1 MKDIQLYYWLGMQN
15 FGDAL
20 NIDLCKKL
28 FNINPVM
35 STPEECEATFIGSTL
50 DDFLFRGLKRFSK
63 KYQGNIN
70 KPPIK
75 IWGSGFIA
83 PKNKFCRRLFNLDEQ
98 YFRTIDVKA
107 VRGDLS
113 RKRLEKISNQNLNDV
128 LLADAGL
135 LAKDLKTT
143 PIIKKYKFGVI
154 PHHMENDVVEFDWL
168 VENLENAIKIP
179 MDIEAVQSLEL
190 ISQCD
195 FILSSA
201 MHGLIVADSFGIPNI
216 RLVASKRLIG
226 GDYKFDDYYSSY
238 GIKNKY
244 YNIDEIQ
251 HMDNVS
257 NFVIDNYRIKQEV
270 VKEKING
277 LYKTFPYK

>member
-63 KYQGNIN
+63 KYQDNIN
-70 KPPIK
+70 KLPVK

-83 PKNKFCRRLFNLDEQ
+83 PKNKFCRRLFNLYEQ
-98 YFRTIDVKA
+98 YFRTIEVKA
-107 VRGDLS
+107 IRGDLS
-113 RKRLEKISNQNLNDV
+113 RKRLEKISNQNLDDV

-143 PIIKKYKFGVI
+143 PIIIIMYRLLLFTYFLIISFKF
-154 PHHMENDVVEFDWL
+154 NSFT
-168 VENLENAIKIP
+168 
-179 MDIEAVQSLEL
+179 AVN
-190 ISQCD
+190 ISQP
-195 FILSSA
+195 FLRT
-201 MHGLIVADSFGIPNI
+201 L
-216 RLVASKRLIG
+216 
-226 GDYKFDDYYSSY
+226 
-238 GIKNKY
+238 
-244 YNIDEIQ
+244 
-251 HMDNVS
+251 
-257 NFVIDNYRIKQEV
+257 RI
-270 VKEKING
+270 
-277 LYKTFPYK
+277 FS